1 MELDENSE
9 TEERANKQVIISE
22 EGSESGEEANM
33 ITKGTQEG
41 QGDVGLGS
49 AEQEGLSLEDLTL
62 E

>member
-22 EGSESGEEANM
+22 QGSEIGEEANM
-33 ITKGTQEG
+33 ITKGIQEG
-41 QGDVGLGS
+41 QGDIRLGS